1 MPLKEPTSQPPL
13 PSLSKT
19 VTPIGLTFGAFSLF
33 NKIGLCW
40 KCSSTLRNP
49 SEVETSQLP
58 SAASHRIARSLSC
71 QTFPFFT
78 FSVVLFIAR
87 GIINGGRRHIPVID
101 SQRVRIIVVYPNLL
115 CHFALNTICFPSF
128 TILSLACSCF
138 CRRIR

>member
-1 MPLKEPTSQPPL
+1 MPLNDPISQSPL

-19 VTPIGLTFGAFSLF
+19 FTPIGLTFGAFSLF

-71 QTFPFFT
+71 QTFPSFT

-101 SQRVRIIVVYPNLL
+101 SQSVRMIVVYPNLL
-115 CHFALNTICFPSF
+115 CHLAWKTICLPSF
-128 TILSLACSCF
+128 CIFSLACNLF